1 MSKELYVIEAKTDYD
16 GSKWEWVPYVHIDG
30 KDYNTVFEFM
40 VDAEETVAEINKA
53 LCRHNITHVRYR
65 IRQYK
70 RARKKK
76 ERKRVTC
83 QPCSCPKCGEM
94 LIMPRKVVKADP
106 QYDTERVREL
116 IQELVIAAHQLGRP
130 VKELGKKEI
139 SGVLHRA
146 DLYHD
151 ALLAELGLEVNDDS
165 SRRTTKK

>member
-1 MSKELYVIEAKTDYD
+1 MSKELYVIEAKTDYR

-106 QYDTERVREL
+106 QYDAEKAKAL
-116 IQELVIAAHQLGRP
+116 IHEIISTTFDLGVTAYKKLTPEKRAEYHVMVQRRQLALHSLY
-130 VKELGKKEI
+130 KELGIEWDQ
-139 SGVLHRA
+139 H
-146 DLYHD
+146 
-151 ALLAELGLEVNDDS
+151 
-165 SRRTTKK
+165 